1 MSIVEIQKRIYQNKV
16 DKGFNVTDI
25 NKEFCLLY
33 GEIAEAY
40 EAYRKKDEGLGS
52 ELADIAIYLLGISE
66 ILGIDLESEI
76 ERKLE
81 VRESFIKENNLKDIT
96 HDDVIAEIQ
105 AISNIDSMQKE
116 KILDMIDKL
125 LENRSR
131 IQSFDCKLYYE
142 SGIQDVIGILFR
154 EKSY

>member
-1 MSIVEIQKRIYQNKV
+1 MRRLVIIDQDGNSIKN
-16 DKGFNVTDI
+16 DI
-25 NKEFCLLY
+25 FEKLF
-33 GEIAEAY
+33 
-40 EAYRKKDEGLGS
+40 
-52 ELADIAIYLLGISE
+52 DIR
-66 ILGIDLESEI
+66 ESEI

-81 VRESFIKENNLKDIT
+81 VRESFIKENNLKDLT
-96 HDDVIAEIQ
+96 HDDVIAE
-105 AISNIDSMQKE
+105 ISNIDSMQKE

>member
-1 MSIVEIQKRIYQNKV
+1 MRRLVIIDQDGNSIKN
-16 DKGFNVTDI
+16 DI
-25 NKEFCLLY
+25 FEKLF
-33 GEIAEAY
+33 
-40 EAYRKKDEGLGS
+40 
-52 ELADIAIYLLGISE
+52 DIR
-66 ILGIDLESEI
+66 ES
-76 ERKLE
+76 E

>member
-1 MSIVEIQKRIYQNKV
+1 MRRLVIIDQDGNSIKN
-16 DKGFNVTDI
+16 DI
-25 NKEFCLLY
+25 FEKLF
-33 GEIAEAY
+33 
-40 EAYRKKDEGLGS
+40 
-52 ELADIAIYLLGISE
+52 DIR
-66 ILGIDLESEI
+66 ESEI

-105 AISNIDSMQKE
+105 A
-116 KILDMIDKL
+116 ILDMIDKL

>member
-1 MSIVEIQKRIYQNKV
+1 MRRLVIIDQDGNSIKN
-16 DKGFNVTDI
+16 DI
-25 NKEFCLLY
+25 FEKLF
-33 GEIAEAY
+33 
-40 EAYRKKDEGLGS
+40 
-52 ELADIAIYLLGISE
+52 DIR
-66 ILGIDLESEI
+66 ESEI

-154 EKSY
+154 EKVIKLGHYCNESVIKK